1 MGGERSGEEAWSDR
15 LSAFHCHP
23 TSRCVRSFR
32 PRLTPRSSP
41 PLLLLHGLSSGYGDQ
56 VALVWTFLASGVL
69 CPRVAGR
76 QLCGL
81 ERLWLSPQIAGSMSV
96 VTLIAIHV
104 VVVTRDH

>member
-1 MGGERSGEEAWSDR
+1 MGTHG
-15 LSAFHCHP
+15 
-23 TSRCVRSFR
+23 R
-32 PRLTPRSSP
+32 PVMGSHRPGPMGPSIVLAPPPRSSP